1 MGIPGLQ
8 AKDILAEAGLGEYE
22 KGMNFF
28 YSELVK
34 LNIILYL
41 AECIINF
48 PFNLFVFQDRT
59 IFFTMV
65 MQSFYDSAILIIT
78 RLATD
83 RKGDPY
89 TLRRFKNRVRELVKP
104 EFKTLFEASLK
115 KARFDATVR
124 DLLNRAKQLRDRI
137 AHTTQD
143 WILGKERISRLNIP
157 ELQALRNA
165 LNSLLD
171 ALSFEVKYN
180 MLPLAYGPR
189 VLPASGDKEKTDIEE
204 LLDCIARNSR
214 LLNMPETHPDR
225 WSRRRARLTGDQ
237 IKQVNHYRRKFNLSQ
252 V

>member
-1 MGIPGLQ
+1 MT
-8 AKDILAEAGLGEYE
+8 KAGLGEYE
-22 KGMNFF
+22 KGMVFF
-28 YSELVK
+28 YSGLVE
-34 LNIILYL
+34 LNIILDL
-41 AECIINF
+41 AERIINF
-48 PFNLFVFQDRT
+48 PFDLFVFQDRT

-83 RKGDPY
+83 QKGNVY
-89 TLRRFKNRVRELVKP
+89 TLRRFKNRVKELVKP
-104 EFKTLFEASLK
+104 EFKTSFEALLK
-115 KARFDATVR
+115 KARFDATINN
-124 DLLNRAKQLRDRI
+124 LLKRAEQLRTHRI

-143 WILGKERISRLNIP
+143 WILGKVRISRPNIS
-157 ELQALRNA
+157 ELQALRTA
-165 LNSLLD
+165 LNSLFD

-180 MLPLAYGPR
+180 MLPLAYDPR
-189 VLPASGDKEKTDIEE
+189 VLPASGGKEKTDIEE

-237 IKQVNHYRRKFNLSQ
+237 IKQVNHYRRKFNLSE